1 MMQIPHHTT
10 KKQCRHG
17 FTLVELMIA
26 ALMGSALVPILIR
39 FSQASTASD
48 AMVRA
53 RVSARIE
60 QMHTIDFIA
69 QDIQRA
75 SGYETSVQIGRPPT
89 AQPVMPVAA
98 GCVPPVGSAALF
110 VLLSS
115 SGNQNDNVVYY
126 GYAGLYA
133 GPGETPGSGGW
144 ADSARLFRCG
154 RVIECTGTPQTCTP
168 GTAIVTSFVA
178 HAAEI
183 TRPVRDCIPTMSIAD
198 CLDELKAQGIPGDLY
213 ANEFNNVALMNRIF
227 PLKVKTFA
235 CYGNSGRVDLDRT
248 TKQPTPASQCLPS
261 NADTIGNPN
270 PRLVTMDAS
279 SPTGGTVN
287 GVF

>member
-26 ALMGSALVPILIR
+26 ALMGSVLVHTLIR

-89 AQPVMPVAA
+89 EQPVMPVAA

-126 GYAGLYA
+126 GYAG
-133 GPGETPGSGGW
+133 GVE

-154 RVIECTGTPQTCTP
+154 RVIECTGTPQICTP
-168 GTAIVTSFVA
+168 GTDIVTSFVA

-183 TRPVRDCIPTMSIAD
+183 TPPVRDCIPTMSIAD
-198 CLDELKAQGIPGDLY
+198 CLDELKKAQGIPGDLY

-235 CYGNSGRVDLDRT
+235 CYGNSGRVDLDPI

-261 NADTIGNPN
+261 DADTIGNPN

-279 SPTGGTVN
+279 SPTGGASN